1 MAYFDTKS
9 GSLEEAIRQAVGGQ
23 INEKV
28 EYVEY
33 KFKNKNDAMKAK
45 NMLDGTQLMGFDI
58 NDDNN
63 NQTTPHSSTSSRII
77 QSSLR
82 TLI

>member
-23 INEKV
+23 KVQEKV

-45 NMLDGTQLMGFDI
+45 N
-58 NDDNN
+58 
-63 NQTTPHSSTSSRII
+63 
-77 QSSLR
+77 
-82 TLI
+82 